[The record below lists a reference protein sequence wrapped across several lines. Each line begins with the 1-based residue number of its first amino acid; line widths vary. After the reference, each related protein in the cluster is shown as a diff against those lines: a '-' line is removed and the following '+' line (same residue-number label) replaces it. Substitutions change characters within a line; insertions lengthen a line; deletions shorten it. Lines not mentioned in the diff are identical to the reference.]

1 MHKWLRCITGA
12 ISLLL
17 ACISASAVLAGVYVL
32 PKGDS
37 LVGAVSYIR
46 TEYRD
51 TLLDIARLYDVGY
64 DEITRA
70 NPKVNIW
77 LPGKDTR
84 VVIPQ
89 LFVLPATPQRGITLN
104 LAERRIYYFPPSV
117 DSETVWVMTFPV
129 GIGREGWQTPTGP
142 STVIRKTAQP
152 SWTPPQSIREESL
165 RQGIILPDQ
174 VPPGP
179 DNPLGEYA
187 IHLSLPG
194 YLLHGTNKPD
204 GIGMRVSHGCI
215 RLYPEDIETLFNY
228 VELGTPVWIIDQA
241 DKIGWRGDFLYLES
255 HPVAY
260 GRSRYHELELINEI
274 KRVVGYKQVELD
286 WSLVEQVHRRADG
299 VPTLIGRRL
308 VPARQ

>member
-1 MHKWLRCITGA
+1 MRKWLRCITGA
-12 ISLLL
+12 IFILL
-17 ACISASAVLAGVYVL
+17 ACLSASTVLAGVYVL

-37 LVGAVSYIR
+37 LVGSVSYIR

-51 TLLDIARLYDVGY
+51 TLLDIARRYDVGY

-77 LPGKDTR
+77 LPGKGTR

-142 STVIRKTAQP
+142 ATVIRKTVQP

-165 RQGIILPDQ
+165 QQGIILPDQ

-187 IHLSLPG
+187 ISLSLPG

-228 VELGTPVWIIDQA
+228 VALDTPVWITDQP
-241 DKIGWRGDFLYLES
+241 DKVGWRGDFLYLES

-260 GRSRYHELELINEI
+260 DRSRYHELELIDEI
-274 KRVVGYKQVELD
+274 ERVVGAEQVELD

-308 VPARQ
+308 LPARE